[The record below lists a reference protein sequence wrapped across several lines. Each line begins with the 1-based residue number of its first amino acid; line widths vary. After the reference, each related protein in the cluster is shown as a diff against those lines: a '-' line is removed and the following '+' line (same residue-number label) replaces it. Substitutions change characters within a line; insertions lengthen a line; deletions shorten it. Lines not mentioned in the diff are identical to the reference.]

1 MNQSQQPIAR
11 VLVEA
16 YTAPVSAEETVVS
29 FGDGRLPA
37 ILESLDSPGGYG
49 RYSVYCCDPVEV
61 FQYASVDDDPFGPLE
76 DVISRYPR
84 VLFRQDQP
92 PFVGGWIGYFAYEA
106 GLAMEGMSPHPSTGP
121 GIPAIRFALYDAA
134 AVYDHRNGTWQLVV
148 VDWPEPWAQY
158 RPSTSDRLKA
168 LRKRLDRATPLGDSD
183 DRRDVP
189 ADTPIPDLAYQE
201 YTDRVHRIQRL
212 IEAGDIYQANL
223 TMRFQVRTRLT
234 PLGLYRRLR
243 QANPSSHAAFLS
255 WNDTSILCSS
265 PELFL
270 DLRDRQVI
278 TRPIKGTRPR
288 STDQVIDK
296 AHREELIHSE
306 KDQAELAMIVDVLR
320 NDLGRVC
327 EFGTVQ
333 VHQAGDI
340 ETHATVFHKV
350 ATITGRL
357 ADGKNWGD
365 LLRAS
370 FPGGSITGAPK
381 IRAMQVINELEPTR
395 RGVYCGSIGWI
406 GLDGSLDLNIAIRT
420 MVQHGDV
427 VHIHAGGG
435 IVADSVAEMEYEELL
450 AKAEGMF
457 LALAGGVCSPH
468 DSLRKGVLH

>member
-1 MNQSQQPIAR
+1 M
-11 VLVEA
+11 
-16 YTAPVSAEETVVS
+16 S
-29 FGDGRLPA
+29 FGAGHLPA

-49 RYSVYCCDPVEV
+49 RYSVYCCDPVKV
-61 FQYASVDDDPFGPLE
+61 FELASADDDPFGPLE
-76 DVISRYPR
+76 KVISRYPR
-84 VLFRQDQP
+84 VTSRPEQP

-106 GLAMEGMSPHPSTGP
+106 GLAMEGMSSHPATDP
-121 GIPAIRFALYDAA
+121 RMPAIRFALYDAA
-134 AVYDHRNGTWQLVV
+134 AVLDHQNDSWQLVV
-148 VDWPEPWAQY
+148 VDWPEPWAQR
-158 RPSTSDRLKA
+158 RPSTSDRLNA
-168 LRKRLDRATPLGDSD
+168 LRERLSRATPLGDLN
-183 DRRDVP
+183 DRRDDP
-189 ADTPIPDLAYQE
+189 ADTPIPDMAYHE
-201 YTDRVHRIQRL
+201 YTDRVHRIQGL

-223 TMRFQVRTRLT
+223 TMRFQARTRLT

-270 DLRDRQVI
+270 DLRNRQVI

-288 STDQVIDK
+288 STDQTIDQ
-296 AHREELIHSE
+296 AHRVELIHSE
-306 KDQAELAMIVDVLR
+306 KDRAELAMIVDVLR

-333 VHQAGDI
+333 VHQAGNL

-357 ADGKNWGD
+357 AHGKNWAD

-370 FPGGSITGAPK
+370 FPGGSVTGAPK
-381 IRAMQVINELEPTR
+381 IRAMQIINELEPTR

-406 GLDGSLDLNIAIRT
+406 GLDDSLGLNIAIRT
-420 MVQHGDV
+420 MIQHGDV

-457 LALAGGVCSPH
+457 LALGGGACSPH
-468 DSLRKGVLH
+468 DVSSKGILH